1 VYGLPGV
8 TVKFTLCIAVGVA
21 PNMMATQYY
30 GIPGATPPSWGMYPP
45 QNAVMSGQ
53 QTPTP
58 GTPGTPQPTM
68 MRSQSVTR
76 SVTPQHQQQD
86 GLTATALPTAGPG
99 LYNLIYTHIVSAAL
113 HD

>member
-1 VYGLPGV
+1 V

-30 GIPGATPPSWGMYPP
+30 GMPGATPPSWSMYPP

-53 QTPTP
+53 QTP
-58 GTPGTPQPTM
+58 TPGTPQPTM

-76 SVTPQHQQQD
+76 SVTPQQQQD
-86 GLTATALPTAGPG
+86 GLTATALHTAGPG
-99 LYNLIYTHIVSAAL
+99 QY
-113 HD
+113 